1 MLAACALLLF
11 LNHLIA
17 ARTRHA
23 AATAEV
29 AVGAGAG
36 AAEIAVEIASGTAE
50 LKAEATALL
59 RCAQV
64 APFRAGFEDFF
75 ASVQGLANRSGPTT
89 LAEWKRE
96 VVRTLLPMA
105 PYLAG
110 M

>member
-1 MLAACALLLF
+1 MPAPP
-11 LNHLIA
+11 
-17 ARTRHA
+17 RSPSRS
-23 AATAEV
+23 
-29 AVGAGAG
+29 
-36 AAEIAVEIASGTAE
+36 SGTAE

-64 APFRAGFEDFF
+64 APFRAALRTPCERAGP
-75 ASVQGLANRSGPTT
+75 ANRSGPTT